1 MPERVVVVDHGEVI
15 ADDTAS
21 ALKAKLAGDRIVA
34 TATDPGSAATLASLA
49 AALPGARDI
58 TRAESTVDV
67 RLDDAPAA
75 LPELVVA
82 AHHAGV
88 TLRGAQAFQPTLD
101 DVFLTL
107 TGRSLRENDSKEI
120 PA

>member
-1 MPERVVVVDHGEVI
+1 
-15 ADDTAS
+15 
-21 ALKAKLAGDRIVA
+21 LKAKLAGDRIVA
-34 TATDPGSAATLASLA
+34 TASDPGSSATLASLA

-58 TRAESTVDV
+58 VRTESTVDV

-82 AHHAGV
+82 AHLAGV
-88 TLRGAQAFQPTLD
+88 TLREVQAFQPTLD

-107 TGRSLRENDSKEI
+107 TGRSLRENDSKETT
-120 PA
+120 A